1 MMESKEK
8 TEMATPGERF
18 DRTSDG
24 EAYKPETRGLDPR
37 KVVITTGWNVRD
49 MNSPETREHI
59 KTLKLS
65 IVARGVDKPIS
76 VRYDKVTGVAT
87 LVDGQCRLTACRELW
102 EEGTKI
108 YVPSMRVTGDEVE
121 LTAESLTS
129 NSGLPLT
136 QWEIGEGCRRLIK
149 MGGWTVAKIAA
160 HICKPVRYVNEAIA
174 LSTVPVEAKAL
185 MASGEVSPARVLQ
198 EVREKGDGAVPAL
211 KEAVQKARS
220 APQAA
225 PATAKAGKQAA
236 PKPLARKK
244 APNPSERFVLMADD
258 LARMIVD
265 EKQSWDQVLTAAK
278 KYLKAREK

>member
-1 MMESKEK
+1 MP
-8 TEMATPGERF
+8 TPGERF
-18 DRTSDG
+18 DRMSEG
-24 EAYKPETRGLDPR
+24 QAYKPESRGLDPR
-37 KVVITTGWNVRD
+37 TVVVEQGWNVRD
-49 MNSPETREHI
+49 MNSPDTLEHI
-59 KTLKLS
+59 KALKAS
-65 IVARGVDKPIS
+65 ILARGVDKPIS
-76 VRYDKVTGVAT
+76 VRYDSVSGITT

-102 EEGTKI
+102 KEGNKV
-108 YVPSMRVTGDEVE
+108 YVPAVRVKGDEAE

-129 NSGLPLT
+129 NTGHPLT
-136 QWEIGEGCRRLIK
+136 QWEIGEGCRRLMK
-149 MGGWTVAKIAA
+149 FGWTTAKIAT

-174 LSTVPVEAKAL
+174 LSEVSVDAKAL

-220 APQAA
+220 APHAA
-225 PATAKAGKQAA
+225 PATAKAWKQAA

-265 EKQSWDQVLTAAK
+265 EKQSWEQVLTAAK